1 MMAEMTQWTN
11 IRKQVQPAWLTSF
24 LITVFAILLS
34 LAASSILLV
43 VAGVDVLEAFDA
55 LLLGAFGDME
65 GLTGSL
71 IKAIPLVFAGLSAG
85 LAFRA
90 RIWNVGQEGQIYA
103 GSMLAYWLSTSV
115 SLPSLLMIPL
125 VIMGGFAGGA
135 LLGATSGILKS
146 RFRVDEIV
154 STVMLNYVIVL
165 LLSYLLSSK
174 IWMEPGQYYMQTP
187 QVDEAARLPSL
198 LSGTSLHIGFVVAIL
213 ALVAVQILLSR
224 GTLGFSIRA
233 FGSNPE
239 AARFRGIDPKYM
251 FVVVMVLSGGLAGV
265 AGVMQ
270 TFGVD
275 FRLTTTSLQGIGA
288 TGIIVGVIAGMRPFG
303 IGVAAVLFGSLAQ
316 GALFMEVMAGVSSA
330 VVSAMQAIVL
340 IVFISSS
347 AFSRYRL
354 TRMNSNV

>member
-1 MMAEMTQWTN
+1 MAEMTQWT
-11 IRKQVQPAWLTSF
+11 IVRKPAQPAWVASF
-24 LITVFAILLS
+24 FITLFAILLS
-34 LAASSILLV
+34 LAASSVLLV
-43 VAGVDVLEAFDA
+43 IAGVDLWEAFDA

-65 GLTGSL
+65 GVAGSL
-71 IKAIPLVFAGLSAG
+71 VKAIPLVFAGLSAG

-115 SLPSLLMIPL
+115 SLPSVLMIPL
-125 VIMGGFAGGA
+125 ILVGGFAGGA
-135 LLGATSGILKS
+135 LLGATSGVLKS

-165 LLSYLLSSK
+165 FLSYLLSSK

-187 QVDEAARLPSL
+187 QVVEASRLPSL
-198 LSGTSLHIGFVVAIL
+198 FSGVNLHMGLVVAIL
-213 ALVAVQILLSR
+213 ALIAVQILLSR
-224 GTLGFSIRA
+224 GTLGYAIRA
-233 FGSNPE
+233 FGWNPE
-239 AARFRGIDPKYM
+239 AARFRGIDPNYM
-251 FVVVMVLSGGLAGV
+251 FVVVMVLSGGLAGM

-275 FRLTTTSLQGIGA
+275 FRLTTTALQGLGA
-288 TGIIVGVIAGMRPFG
+288 TGIIVGVIAGMRPLG
-303 IGVAAVLFGSLAQ
+303 IGIAAVLFGSLAQ

-354 TRMNSNV
+354 MRVKSNV

>member
-1 MMAEMTQWTN
+1 M
-11 IRKQVQPAWLTSF
+11 QPLWLSSF
-24 LITVFAILLS
+24 LTTVLAILLS
-34 LAASSILLV
+34 VAASSLLLV
-43 VAGVDVLEAFDA
+43 AAGVNVWEAFDA
-55 LLLGAFGDME
+55 LLLGAFGDLD
-65 GLTGSL
+65 GIFGSL
-71 IKAIPLVFAGLSAG
+71 VKAIPLVFAGLSAG

-103 GSMLAYWLSTSV
+103 GSMLAYWLTTMV
-115 SLPSLLMIPL
+115 SLPSLFMIPL
-125 VIMGGFAGGA
+125 VIAGGFAGGA
-135 LLGATSGILKS
+135 LLGATSGVLKS

-187 QVDEAARLPSL
+187 QVQEASRLPML
-198 LSGTSLHIGFVVAIL
+198 FSGMSLHIGIVVAIFAIL
-213 ALVAVQILLSR
+213 AVHILLSR

-233 FGSNPE
+233 FGWNPDV
-239 AARFRGIDPKYM
+239 ARFRGIDPKYM
-251 FVVVMVLSGGLAGV
+251 FVVVMVLSGGLAGM

-275 FRLTTTSLQGIGA
+275 LRLTTTSLLGLGA
-288 TGIIVGVIAGMRPFG
+288 TGIIVGVVAGMRPLG
-303 IGVAAVLFGSLAQ
+303 IAVAAVLFGSLAQ

-340 IVFISSS
+340 IVFISAS

-354 TRMNSNV
+354 TRMKPNV